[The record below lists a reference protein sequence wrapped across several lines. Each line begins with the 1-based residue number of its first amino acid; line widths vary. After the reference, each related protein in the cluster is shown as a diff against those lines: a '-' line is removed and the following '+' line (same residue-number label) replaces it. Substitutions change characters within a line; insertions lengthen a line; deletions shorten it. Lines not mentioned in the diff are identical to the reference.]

1 MCGCTRRLPSVAD
14 CQAAAAATGLDADVA
29 QLPDGYQTM
38 VRTCA
43 WRGGGRARQAMAGS
57 SRMLKALGMRPL
69 HCRRTLPRPP
79 LPPPLSPQVGEASR
93 IELAPQARLRLGISR
108 LLLLDAPL
116 LVLIDDAD
124 RFLTAV
130 PRLPEV
136 VARLRSAGASV
147 ILTANASS
155 SDALR
160 AALPPDVHTVALEGG
175 RLRAAP

>member
-14 CQAAAAATGLDADVA
+14 CQAAAAATGLDGDVA

-38 VRTCA
+38 
-43 WRGGGRARQAMAGS
+43 
-57 SRMLKALGMRPL
+57 
-69 HCRRTLPRPP
+69 
-79 LPPPLSPQVGEASR
+79 VGEASR

-108 LLLLDAPL
+108 LLLLEAPL

-136 VARLRSAGASV
+136 VARLRAAGASV
-147 ILTANASS
+147 VLTANSGSAA
-155 SDALR
+155 ALR
-160 AALPPDVHTVALEGG
+160 ATLPSDVHAVTLEGG
-175 RLRAAP
+175 RLRATAA